1 MPQGRAAHADVRGR
15 WARPC
20 GRAQGPGAGAPVP
33 CRARGLRGEP
43 PSGRPQALSAPPGA
57 PRGSA
62 LGHRFSRPSP
72 RTPYGDPGVPP
83 PHARGPDAVGDSVP
97 GPAPTVPSRR
107 SLRRRTPCL
116 PPRDG
121 APLGLDTNIPAGGI
135 PQCHPRCPGAGRRA
149 QPLPAL
155 RAPHPRSPPG
165 AQPHTAG
172 ATSASARPKL
182 RQARRPAPPAP
193 PHATGA
199 TSTTGT
205 PARALT
211 ACATEPSTRSMAR
224 SRRSPMTMAEAPS
237 RSAAAR
243 ICSSASP

>member
-20 GRAQGPGAGAPVP
+20 GRAQGPGAGAPVR
-33 CRARGLRGEP
+33 CRARGRGGEP
-43 PSGRPQALSAPPGA
+43 PSGRPQPLFAPPRA
-57 PRGSA
+57 PRCKA
-62 LGHRFSRPSP
+62 LGRRFSRPP
-72 RTPYGDPGVPP
+72 RTPYGDPGAPP
-83 PHARGPDAVGDSVP
+83 PYARGPDAAGDSVP

-107 SLRRRTPCL
+107 SLRRRTPCR
-116 PPRDG
+116 PPRD
-121 APLGLDTNIPAGGI
+121 AAHLGLDTNIPAGGI

-149 QPLPAL
+149 QTLPAR
-155 RAPHPRSPPG
+155 RAPQPTAAAGR
-165 AQPHTAG
+165 QPHTAG
-172 ATSASARPKL
+172 ATSASARRIPNSAKPD
-182 RQARRPAPPAP
+182 ARA
-193 PHATGA
+193 HATGG

-224 SRRSPMTMAEAPS
+224 SRRSPMTMADAPS

>member
-15 WARPC
+15 WARPG

-116 PPRDG
+116 PPPATPLLSGWTQISPPEASHSATRD
-121 APLGLDTNIPAGGI
+121 ALGQRAARKRCRPDE
-135 PQCHPRCPGAGRRA
+135 HRSPRP
-149 QPLPAL
+149 
-155 RAPHPRSPPG
+155 PPG
-165 AQPHTAG
+165 AKLT
-172 ATSASARPKL
+172 RP
-182 RQARRPAPPAP
+182 RPPAPRRAVSQTPPSQTPGGRPPGLTPPAAPAPPARRP
-193 PHATGA
+193 GRSP
-199 TSTTGT
+199 
-205 PARALT
+205 PAR
-211 ACATEPSTRSMAR
+211 
-224 SRRSPMTMAEAPS
+224 PS
-237 RSAAAR
+237 RAPGRWRVRGAR
-243 ICSSASP
+243 P